1 MPRCD
6 RLWLNTNLMTFSEN
20 GEPYG
25 ALTDGAIACS
35 QGKIT
40 WLGKT
45 DAIPD
50 DLGAQEVIDLEG
62 RWLSPGLIDCHT
74 HIIYGGNRAREFEW
88 RLSGVSYEQIARQG
102 GGISS
107 TVSMT
112 RDATPETLFL
122 SALKRARLLLR
133 DGVTTLEVKSGYG
146 LNLEQERKMLQVA
159 RLLNQ
164 QLPITV
170 INTFLGAH
178 TLPQE
183 YLDRREDYV
192 DLLVNRMLPQLA
204 DEGLIDAVDGFCET
218 IAFHPTE
225 IRRLFTVAKS
235 LGLPVKLHAEQLSN
249 SGGAVVAAEFQ
260 ALSADHLEYLDE
272 AGAAAMAQS
281 GMTAVL
287 LPGAYYCLGEKLAPP
302 VELLR
307 KYRIP
312 IAVAT
317 DSNPGS
323 SPLLSLLLAA
333 NMACQLFGLTPRE
346 SLAGVTCHA
355 ARALGLG
362 HDRGTLE
369 PGKRAD
375 FAIWEIAEP
384 AELVYWVG
392 GDLLRNSVIAG
403 EDYWPG
409 KALGLPLEPDQA
421 D

>member
-1 MPRCD
+1 MSRYD
-6 RLWLNTNLMTFSEN
+6 RLWLNANLMTFSEN

-25 ALTDGAIACS
+25 ALTDGAIACRR
-35 QGKIT
+35 GKIA

-45 DAIPD
+45 DTIPD
-50 DLGAQEVIDLEG
+50 DFSAQEVIDLEG

-74 HIIYGGNRAREFEW
+74 HLIYGGNRAREFEW

-102 GGISS
+102 GGIIS
-107 TVSMT
+107 TVNMT
-112 RDATPETLFL
+112 RSATPEALYQ
-122 SALKRARLLLR
+122 SALKRAGMLLR
-133 DGVTTLEVKSGYG
+133 DGVTTLEIKSGYG
-146 LNLEQERKMLQVA
+146 LDLEQERKMLQVA
-159 RLLNQ
+159 RQLNQ
-164 QLPITV
+164 RLPITV

-192 DLLVNRMLPQLA
+192 DLLVNRMLPELA
-204 DEGLIDAVDGFCET
+204 EEGLIDAVDGFCEK
-218 IAFHPTE
+218 IAFLPAE
-225 IRRLFTVAKS
+225 IHRIFTAARS
-235 LGLPVKLHAEQLSN
+235 LELPVKLHAEQLSN
-249 SGGAVVAAEFQ
+249 SGGAALAAEFQ
-260 ALSADHLEYLDE
+260 ALSADHLEHLDE

-287 LPGAYYCLGEKLAPP
+287 LPGAYYCLREKLTPP

-333 NMACQLFGLTPRE
+333 NMACQLFGLTPQE
-346 SLAGVTCHA
+346 TLAGITRHA

-384 AELVYWVG
+384 AELVFWVG
-392 GDLLRNSVIAG
+392 GELLRNSVIAG
-403 EDYWPG
+403 KDYWPE
-409 KALGLPLEPDQA
+409 KALGLPLEPDQT